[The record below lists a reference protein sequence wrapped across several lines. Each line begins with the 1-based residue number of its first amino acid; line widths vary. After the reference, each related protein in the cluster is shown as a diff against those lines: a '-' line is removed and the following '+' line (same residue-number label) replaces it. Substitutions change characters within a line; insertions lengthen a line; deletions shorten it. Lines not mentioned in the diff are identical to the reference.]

1 MTRRFNLTWLLA
13 VLALAAVYLRYMW
26 GALARAVRTRD
37 EADTGEDRYQNSLVG
52 ALIAV
57 FGSALAITAL
67 GFGPALLYLGP
78 ALALLSAVAVA
89 RCLRSEYADEWRRAL
104 LLWRHSQR
112 QASPN
117 SCPR

>member
-1 MTRRFNLTWLLA
+1 MPQQLVSPGTAATLLIG
-13 VLALAAVYLRYMW
+13 VLISVVYVRYMW

-37 EADTGEDRYQNSLVG
+37 EVDTGEDRYRHSLIG

-57 FGSALAITAL
+57 FGSALAISAL

-89 RCLRSEYADEWRRAL
+89 RCLRSEYADE
-104 LLWRHSQR
+104 
-112 QASPN
+112 
-117 SCPR
+117 